1 MVGAFKSTKIP
12 RLRCGGEDV
21 DRLSNL
27 PEPIIHHIFSFLGTI
42 DVVRASAVSRKW
54 RCFWLSIPYL
64 NFNIH
69 NIWSNPQEKW
79 SLEKINEKFK
89 DFVNWVL
96 LSQNGSINIQRF
108 LLSCFNC
115 VDDYTLYRWLSAVAQ
130 RNVQVLDLDII
141 SEEPIKLPL
150 CLVTCESLVSLKL
163 DFGKKVYH
171 QGVLELPTC
180 AGFTRLKSLDLQKVE
195 LLDSNLFR
203 KFISS
208 CPLLEN
214 LNMAACFF
222 RDFKILD
229 ISTTSLKHLT
239 IDDVGFCEP
248 KGLANCE
255 VKLACPNLLS
265 LKFSGS
271 AELEFSFEGLKSL
284 KKAYIYLDID
294 GDDDVCY
301 GVSKIFNGVRNAEV
315 LKLNM
320 VVSWL
325 LNVVFAKPDCFFSP
339 LYNLKSLK
347 LIVGPFDQTIQS
359 TINLLNC
366 SPNLEALAIYFDW
379 FKDGDL
385 WKIPDK
391 GIPCLTH
398 HLKTVEIL
406 EFYGNENQLE
416 LVRFI
421 LKCGQVLQKMSITWG
436 YSGVKYPI
444 KISRQVKEFPRLSP
458 TAALEFLEPFYEWFD
473 HFGL

>member
-1 MVGAFKSTKIP
+1 MVDAFKSTKIP
-12 RLRCGGEDV
+12 RLRGGGEDV

-69 NIWSNPQEKW
+69 NIWSNPQEKCC
-79 SLEKINEKFK
+79 
-89 DFVNWVL
+89 
-96 LSQNGSINIQRF
+96 R
-108 LLSCFNC
+108 
-115 VDDYTLYRWLSAVAQ
+115 
-130 RNVQVLDLDII
+130 
-141 SEEPIKLPL
+141 
-150 CLVTCESLVSLKL
+150 
-163 DFGKKVYH
+163 
-171 QGVLELPTC
+171 
-180 AGFTRLKSLDLQKVE
+180 
-195 LLDSNLFR
+195 
-203 KFISS
+203 
-208 CPLLEN
+208 PLLN
-214 LNMAACFF
+214 VVFAKPDCFF
-222 RDFKILD
+222 SPLY
-229 ISTTSLKHLT
+229 
-239 IDDVGFCEP
+239 
-248 KGLANCE
+248 N
-255 VKLACPNLLS
+255 
-265 LKFSGS
+265 
-271 AELEFSFEGLKSL
+271 LKSL
-284 KKAYIYLDID
+284 KLIVGPFDQTIQSTINLLNCSPNLEALAIYFD
-294 GDDDVCY
+294 
-301 GVSKIFNGVRNAEV
+301 
-315 LKLNM
+315 
-320 VVSWL
+320 WL

-421 LKCGQVLQKMSITWG
+421 LKYGQVLQKMSITWG

-444 KISRQVKEFPRLSP
+444 KISRQ
-458 TAALEFLEPFYEWFD
+458 
-473 HFGL
+473 